1 METSL
6 KTGFA
11 QIFSCCPKNLSC
23 PNFGEA
29 AAPLAPP
36 ARTPML
42 PKKCKILSWARDNL
56 MTINLTKTKEMVVKG
71 KVERPLPT
79 VTFDI
84 NQEEF
89 LKLLG
94 VCLHS
99 NPTNRDKQIDAL
111 LSKAGRR
118 IHILRVC
125 KTPGY
130 SLDFLQHLFHSLI
143 IPIFTYSIL
152 VWSVARYDKY
162 LSKIDKFRKE
172 QFVLVSSFYRGSVSS
187 VGRAC

>member
-1 METSL
+1 
-6 KTGFA
+6 
-11 QIFSCCPKNLSC
+11 
-23 PNFGEA
+23 
-29 AAPLAPP
+29 
-36 ARTPML
+36 
-42 PKKCKILSWARDNL
+42 

-71 KVERPLPT
+71 NVERPLPT
-79 VTFDI
+79 ITFDI

-89 LKLLG
+89 LNLLG

-125 KTPGY
+125 KKPGY

-172 QFVLVSSFYRGSVSS
+172 QFVLVSLRRFHPFQVFWRLQIISY
-187 VGRAC
+187 GRV

>member
-1 METSL
+1 
-6 KTGFA
+6 
-11 QIFSCCPKNLSC
+11 
-23 PNFGEA
+23 
-29 AAPLAPP
+29 
-36 ARTPML
+36 
-42 PKKCKILSWARDNL
+42 
-56 MTINLTKTKEMVVKG
+56 MVVKG

-99 NPTNRDKQIDAL
+99 SPTNRDKQIDAL

-118 IHILRVC
+118 MHILRVC
-125 KTPGY
+125 KKPGY

-143 IPIFTYSIL
+143 IPIFTYGIS
-152 VWSVARYDKY
+152 VWSAASYDDKY

-172 QFVLVSSFYRGSVSS
+172 QFVLVSLRFWFPLSLLESS
-187 VGRAC
+187 DNKLWKNITTSTEGPLVDLLPPSKTSLLMVIPTYFLRLGPNVLNAVLLIDASSILFNCLL

>member
-1 METSL
+1 
-6 KTGFA
+6 
-11 QIFSCCPKNLSC
+11 
-23 PNFGEA
+23 
-29 AAPLAPP
+29 
-36 ARTPML
+36 
-42 PKKCKILSWARDNL
+42 
-56 MTINLTKTKEMVVKG
+56 MTINLPKTKEMVVKG
-71 KVERPLPT
+71 NVERPLPT
-79 VTFDI
+79 ITFDI

-89 LKLLG
+89 LNLLG

-125 KTPGY
+125 KKPGY

-162 LSKIDKFRKE
+162 LSKIDKF
-172 QFVLVSSFYRGSVSS
+172 
-187 VGRAC
+187 